1 MPNVQETLRKFQ
13 VFRNGGAPIISSP
26 GEIKDSIAQ
35 LISGGTLSL
44 KDGELIDV
52 RYKSSR
58 EDTEIKS
65 LLGVAYVDQESQDA
79 LSIAW
84 TSSAADFSIVSG
96 NANYATIQLGITQ
109 TADGVWS
116 IASTIN
122 PSSLNFASSTVN
134 GVTTY
139 TLQVKNN
146 TSNEWVNT
154 SATFTVDVEKFVNSM
169 EIVPGTWDTE
179 HEPHTFTPSPSGKD
193 LAIELD
199 YSIGGASST
208 VYVEIPQSV
217 YMEAIVSGDVW
228 VSNGTPSTTTSGHT
242 YIRLLNEAGDYVYV
256 DVTTLVNVI
265 TSITGEANLNGNT
278 SYVAVHATTS
288 NGAVTLS
295 SELKHS
301 TVTVDSN
308 ADSLTGTDGVLTN
321 SNLSSIESY
330 VDNYDCGTYTF
341 GS

>member
-1 MPNVQETLRKFQ
+1 MPNTQETLRKFQ
-13 VFRNGGAPIISSP
+13 VFRNGGSPIISSP
-26 GEIKDSIAQ
+26 AEIKDSVAQ
-35 LISGGTLSL
+35 LISEGALSL

-52 RYKSSR
+52 RYKLSQ
-58 EDTEIKS
+58 EDTEIRS
-65 LLGVAYVDQESQDA
+65 LFGVAYVDQESQDE

-84 TSSAADFSIVSG
+84 TGSTADFNIVSG

-109 TADGVWS
+109 SAEGEWS
-116 IASTIN
+116 ITSTIN
-122 PSSLNFASSTVN
+122 PSSLNFASSTAN

-154 SATFTVDVEKFVNSM
+154 NATFSVDQEKFVDKM
-169 EIVPGTWDTE
+169 EIVTGTWDTSVT
-179 HEPHTFTPSPSGKD
+179 PHVFTPSASGKD
-193 LAIELD
+193 LAIKLT
-199 YSIGGASST
+199 YSIGGTSQI
-208 VYVEIPQSV
+208 VYVEIPQNV

-228 VSNGTPSTTTSGHT
+228 VSEGTPSTTTSGHT

-278 SYVAVHATTS
+278 SYVAVHATTN

-301 TVTVDSN
+301 TVSVDSN